1 MGIKATIIKPYAKR
15 ISKTIAKW
23 SKNPVDSQATMIK
36 LLINRAALT
45 QFGQSHYFHKIVTY
59 HNFKE
64 QIPICDGAS
73 FKPYIDLILS
83 GEKDVV
89 WPGKP
94 KYLVKQ
100 VGKSFNDELFPVT
113 REILPSFFNTV
124 RNAVFQYALQRDDLK
139 FVEGKVVYLPSAE
152 RLSSSTIPQ
161 STLSGIVNQHIP
173 TWMTGSQIP
182 DVKVRHMIDRSKRL
196 SKIVGQSK
204 DKNVTIIGGGYE
216 LLKGYAEQIL
226 KEKHIESLKQLFPGL
241 RLFVTGAD
249 FDGHQKTE
257 MQQILGD
264 GVDIMSTLILPCGFI
279 GFQDN
284 MKQNGLLL
292 NVNSGIYFEFIPLDA
307 DNTERLWLDQ
317 ISLNV
322 PYKLVVSNNAGLW
335 GYDTGVV
342 VEFVNL
348 TPHRIRV
355 VS

>member
-15 ISKTIAKW
+15 ISKSIAKW
-23 SKNPVDSQATMIK
+23 SKNPVDSQSTMAK

-64 QIPICDGAS
+64 QIPIRDGAA
-73 FKPYIDLILS
+73 FRPYIDSIIS

-94 KYLVKQ
+94 KYLA
-100 VGKSFNDELFPVT
+100 KSTNKFLKNELFPVT
-113 REILPSFFNTV
+113 KEILPSFFNTM

-139 FVEGKVVYLPSAE
+139 FVEGKVVFLPSAE
-152 RLSSSTIPQ
+152 RISSSLIPQ
-161 STLSGIVNQHIP
+161 ATLSGIVNQHIP
-173 TWMTGSQIP
+173 TWMTGSQLP
-182 DVKVRHMIDRSKRL
+182 DVKIRQIIDRPKRL
-196 SKIVGQSK
+196 AKIATQSK

-216 LLKGYAEQIL
+216 LLKGYAEQVLKGQQDKSL
-226 KEKHIESLKQLFPGL
+226 KELFPGL
-241 RLFVTGAD
+241 RLFVTGID

-257 MQQILGD
+257 MQQILGS
-264 GVDIMSTLILPCGFI
+264 GVEIMSTLILPCGFI

-292 NVNSGIYFEFIPLDA
+292 NVNSGIYFEFLPVDA
-307 DNTERLWLDQ
+307 GDTERLWLDQ

-322 PYKLVVSNNAGLW
+322 PYRMVVSNNAGLW

-355 VS
+355 VV